1 MRGRARCRSDPP
13 TVDSAAVKPQSFEYR
28 APASLDEALALLA
41 EHGDAASVL
50 AGGQSLVPLLN
61 LRLARPALVVDIN
74 RLPGLDAIEVD
85 AGRLRLG
92 ALVRHRA
99 LERPAEPGP
108 AGRLLARVAPRVGHP
123 PIRNRGTVC
132 GSLAHA
138 DPAAEWALVGL
149 AAGAEVSLASTAGR
163 RQVAV
168 DALLDSPFATHRRP
182 DELILHVAFPR
193 WPTGQV
199 GTGFVERAR
208 TAGSFA
214 ELAACVVIRVDAGP
228 VGAGPA
234 DAGPV
239 AGGSVDGGP
248 VDGGRVVAA
257 DIAVAGVGG
266 RPVLL
271 PGAAATLLG
280 QRLTAALRD
289 EVAALA
295 AAQIEPRSG
304 AGAEPPGYQRAIV
317 EVMVADA
324 LAQAAAE
331 LGAGGPGT
339 DGSGTGGSGT
349 GEVAPAWRSC

>member
-1 MRGRARCRSDPP
+1 M
-13 TVDSAAVKPQSFEYR
+13 KPQSFGYR
-28 APASLDEALALLA
+28 APGSLDEALELLA

-61 LRLARPALVVDIN
+61 LRLARPELLVDIN
-74 RLPGLDAIEVD
+74 RLPGLDAVGVEADRV
-85 AGRLRLG
+85 RLG

-99 LERPAEPGP
+99 LERPPEPGP
-108 AGRLLARVAPRVGHP
+108 LGRLLARVAPRVGHP

-149 AAGAEVSLASTAGR
+149 AAGAEVGLASAAGR
-163 RQVAV
+163 RRLAV

-182 DELILHVAFPR
+182 DELIVDVTFPR
-193 WPTGQV
+193 WPPGRV

-214 ELAACVVIRVDAGP
+214 QLAVCVVVRGDGERVA
-228 VGAGPA
+228 
-234 DAGPV
+234 
-239 AGGSVDGGP
+239 
-248 VDGGRVVAA
+248 AA

-271 PGAAATLLG
+271 PGAAAALVG
-280 QRLTAALRD
+280 QPLTAAQRD
-289 EVAALA
+289 RAAALA
-295 AAQIEPRSG
+295 AAELQPRPDGG
-304 AGAEPPGYQRAIV
+304 AGSPDHQRAVV

-324 LAQAAAE
+324 LAEAAQQHA
-331 LGAGGPGT
+331 AGE
-339 DGSGTGGSGT
+339 
-349 GEVAPAWRSC
+349 EVPAWSSR